1 MNAKSLQEQ
10 LVHRARRMGRWSWSL
25 LSNRY
30 FWHGLGF
37 FLVVALSAYLLVDE
51 LMMPAYTRHDASVSV
66 PGVVNRPV
74 GEASQIL
81 QRRDLQVERQRA
93 QQYNPNVPRG
103 EVLDQQPPANALVK
117 PGRRVYLT
125 VNAGQTP
132 MVQMPDLDG
141 TSIREAKNQLLA
153 LGLTPGRVRP
163 DPVPAPYPN
172 TITKQSPA
180 PGDSL
185 REGASV
191 DLWYSQGLGS
201 EDAEVP
207 DVRGL
212 RVPTAQRTL
221 LNQNLR
227 SVVVDT
233 TQEADLSG
241 VPVRMQSRPPGASV
255 REGTEIRLF
264 VNSDTTVSDTLQLR
278 SERIGA
284 QD

>member
-1 MNAKSLQEQ
+1 MNAESLKKQ
-10 LVHRARRMGRWSWSL
+10 LVDRARRVGRWAWSL

-30 FWHGLGF
+30 FWQGLGVL
-37 FLVVALSAYLLVDE
+37 LVGALSAYLLVDK
-51 LMMPAYTRHDASVSV
+51 LVMPAYTRHDASVSV

-74 GEASQIL
+74 EEASQIL

-103 EVLDQQPPANALVK
+103 EVLDQQPPADALVK

-191 DLWYSQGLGS
+191 NLWYSQGLGS

-221 LNQNLR
+221 LDQNLR

-241 VPVRMQSRPPGASV
+241 VPVRMQSRPPGALV

-264 VNSDTTVSDTLQLR
+264 VNSDTTAADTLQLR
-278 SERIGA
+278 SERIDS

>member
-1 MNAKSLQEQ
+1 
-10 LVHRARRMGRWSWSL
+10 
-25 LSNRY
+25 
-30 FWHGLGF
+30 
-37 FLVVALSAYLLVDE
+37 LLVDKVA
-51 LMMPAYTRHDASVSV
+51 MPAYTRHDASVSV

-74 GEASQIL
+74 EEASQIL

-117 PGRRVYLT
+117 PGRRIYLT

-132 MVQMPDLDG
+132 MVLMPDLGG

-153 LGLTPGRVRP
+153 LGLSPGQVRP

-180 PGDSL
+180 PGDSV

-191 DLWYSQGLGS
+191 NLWYSQGLGN
-201 EDAEVP
+201 ENTEVP

-212 RVPTAQRTL
+212 RVPVAQRTL
-221 LNQNLR
+221 LDSNLR
-227 SVVVDT
+227 SIVVDT
-233 TQEADLSG
+233 TQDADLSN
-241 VPVRMQSRPPGASV
+241 VQVRMQSRAPNTSV
-255 REGTEIRLF
+255 REGTEVRLF
-264 VNSDTTVSDTLQLR
+264 VNADTTATDTLQLR
-278 SERIGA
+278 NERME
-284 QD
+284 

>member
-1 MNAKSLQEQ
+1 MNIESLQEQ
-10 LVHRARRMGRWSWSL
+10 LLDRARRAGQWVWSL

-30 FWHGLGF
+30 FWQGLAVL
-37 FLVVALSAYLLVDE
+37 LVVALSAYLLVDR

-74 GEASQIL
+74 EEASQIL
-81 QRRDLQVERQRA
+81 QRRELQVERQRA

-103 EVLDQQPPANALVK
+103 EVLDQQPPADALVK
-117 PGRRVYLT
+117 PGRRIYLT

-132 MVQMPDLDG
+132 MVQMPELSG

-153 LGLTPGRVRP
+153 LGLTTGNVRP

-172 TITKQSPA
+172 TITRQSPT
-180 PGDSL
+180 PGDSV

-191 DLWYSQGLGS
+191 NLWYSQGLGS
-201 EDAEVP
+201 TTTEVP

-221 LNQNLR
+221 LDQNLR

-241 VPVRMQSRPPGASV
+241 VSVRMQSRPPGASA

-264 VNSDTTVSDTLQLR
+264 VNTDTTAVDTLQLR
-278 SERIGA
+278 NERLNSPN
-284 QD
+284 

>member
-1 MNAKSLQEQ
+1 MNAESLQEK
-10 LVHRARRMGRWSWSL
+10 LLERARHAGHWLWSL
-25 LSNRY
+25 ASNRY
-30 FWHGLGF
+30 FWQGLGVLF
-37 FLVVALSAYLLVDE
+37 VVVLSAYLLVDK

-74 GEASQIL
+74 GE
-81 QRRDLQVERQRA
+81 
-93 QQYNPNVPRG
+93 
-103 EVLDQQPPANALVK
+103 VLDQQPPADALVK
-117 PGRRVYLT
+117 PGRRIYLT

-132 MVQMPDLDG
+132 MVQMPDLGG

-153 LGLTPGRVRP
+153 LGLTTGRVRP

-180 PGDSL
+180 PGDSV

-191 DLWYSQGLGS
+191 NLWYSQGLGS
-201 EDAEVP
+201 ESSTVP

-212 RVPTAQRTL
+212 RVPTARRTL
-221 LNQNLR
+221 LDQNLR

-233 TQEADLSG
+233 TQEADLSS
-241 VPVRMQSRPPGASV
+241 VPVRTQSRSPGDSV

-264 VNSDTTVSDTLQLR
+264 VNTDTTAADTLQLR
-278 SERIGA
+278 NERI
-284 QD
+284 DS

>member
-1 MNAKSLQEQ
+1 MDAKSLQEQ
-10 LVHRARRMGRWSWSL
+10 LLDRARRVGQWCWSL

-30 FWHGLGF
+30 FWQGLGVLF
-37 FLVVALSAYLLVDE
+37 VIVFSAYLLVDKVA
-51 LMMPAYTRHDASVSV
+51 MPAYTRHDASVSV
-66 PGVVNRPV
+66 PGVINRPV
-74 GEASQIL
+74 EEASQIL

-117 PGRRVYLT
+117 PGRRIYLT

-132 MVQMPDLDG
+132 MVLMPDLGG

-153 LGLTPGRVRP
+153 LGLSPGQVRP

-180 PGDSL
+180 PGDSV

-191 DLWYSQGLGS
+191 NLWYSQGLGNES
-201 EDAEVP
+201 TEVP

-212 RVPTAQRTL
+212 RVPAAQRTL
-221 LNQNLR
+221 LDSNLR
-227 SVVVDT
+227 SIVVDT
-233 TQEADLSG
+233 TQDADLSN
-241 VPVRMQSRPPGASV
+241 VQVRMQSRAPNTSV
-255 REGTEIRLF
+255 REGTEVRLF
-264 VNSDTTVSDTLQLR
+264 VNADTTATDTLQLR
-278 SERIGA
+278 NERIE
-284 QD
+284 

>member
-1 MNAKSLQEQ
+1 MNAESLQEK
-10 LVHRARRMGRWSWSL
+10 LLERARHAGHWLWSL
-25 LSNRY
+25 ASNRY
-30 FWHGLGF
+30 FWQGLGVLF
-37 FLVVALSAYLLVDE
+37 VVVLSAYLLVDK

-74 GEASQIL
+74 EEASQIL

-103 EVLDQQPPANALVK
+103 EVLDQQPPADALVK
-117 PGRRVYLT
+117 PGRRIYLT

-132 MVQMPDLDG
+132 MVQMPDLGG

-153 LGLTPGRVRP
+153 LGLTTGRVRP

-180 PGDSL
+180 PGDSV

-191 DLWYSQGLGS
+191 NLWYSQGLGS
-201 EDAEVP
+201 ESSTVP

-212 RVPTAQRTL
+212 RVPTARRTL
-221 LNQNLR
+221 LDQNLR

-233 TQEADLSG
+233 TQEADLSS
-241 VPVRMQSRPPGASV
+241 VPVRTQSRSPGDSV

-264 VNSDTTVSDTLQLR
+264 VNTDTTAADTLQLR
-278 SERIGA
+278 NERI
-284 QD
+284 DS